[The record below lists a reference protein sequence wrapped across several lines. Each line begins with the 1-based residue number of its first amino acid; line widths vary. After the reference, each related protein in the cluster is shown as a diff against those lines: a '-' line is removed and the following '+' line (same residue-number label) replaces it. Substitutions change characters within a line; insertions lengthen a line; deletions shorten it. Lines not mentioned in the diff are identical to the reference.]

1 MNSASLEAEVPEPI
15 EVKAAGRDNPSMQQ
29 CHRDCRRR
37 RRVTLFATGATVG
50 VLSGGPL
57 LHRGVRQ
64 LGIGAAAAVV
74 TYGLGR
80 LLNHRQ
86 LIRPSEDGP
95 GVVILRG
102 EVSAM
107 GRVTGVP

>member
-1 MNSASLEAEVPEPI
+1 M
-15 EVKAAGRDNPSMQQ
+15 
-29 CHRDCRRR
+29 
-37 RRVTLFATGATVG
+37 TLFATGATVG

-57 LHRGVRQ
+57 LRRGVRQ

-86 LIRPSEDGP
+86 LTRPSEDRP
-95 GVVILRG
+95 GVVILRE